1 MEQFALSVFAAKG
14 IAVTS
19 RLTIISACFATVCTI
34 LTLPG
39 CAVPFAANLMH
50 AVGADM
56 IPAEY
61 KGLAE
66 KKVAVI
72 TRTDGS
78 QYSQDVVA
86 REVNRMVGAIIAE
99 EVKEVVLIRQD
110 QIDQWRDVN
119 GWNET
124 DFAAIGK
131 GVMAD
136 KVVGIDVSDLRL
148 QEGAT
153 LFRGRSEAEV
163 QVIDIA
169 SGEVEYRRQL
179 DDFTFPKFAGQD
191 ITETTE
197 SRFRKL
203 YLSMLSKEIARS
215 FHPYDLSDR
224 YATDSAIVSY

>member
-1 MEQFALSVFAAKG
+1 MEQVTLSAFAAKG

-19 RLTIISACFATVCTI
+19 RLTIISACFATVCACV
-34 LTLPG
+34 LLPG

-50 AVGADM
+50 AVGANM
-56 IPAEY
+56 IPPEY
-61 KGLAE
+61 EGLE
-66 KKVAVI
+66 GKKVAVI
-72 TRTDGS
+72 TSTDGS

-86 REVNRMVGAIIAE
+86 REINRMVGAIVSE
-99 EVKEVVLIRQD
+99 EVKKIVLIRQD

-119 GWNET
+119 GWDET

-131 GVMAD
+131 GVKAD
-136 KVVGIDVSDLRL
+136 KVIGIEVTDMRL

-153 LFRGRSEAEV
+153 LFRGRCEAEV

-169 SGEVEYRRQL
+169 SGEVEYRRRL
-179 DDFTFPKFAGQD
+179 DDYAFPKLAGQD

-224 YATDSAIVSY
+224 YATDSIIASY

>member
-1 MEQFALSVFAAKG
+1 M
-14 IAVTS
+14 TS
-19 RLTIISACFATVCTI
+19 RPTIISACFATICVFA
-34 LTLPG
+34 LLPG

-56 IPAEY
+56 IPPEY
-61 KGLAE
+61 EGLE
-66 KKVAVI
+66 EQKVAVI
-72 TRTDGS
+72 TSTDGS

-86 REVNRMVGAIIAE
+86 REINRMVGAIVSK
-99 EVKEVVLIRQD
+99 EVKEIVLIRQD

-119 GWNET
+119 GWDET

-131 GVMAD
+131 GVSAD
-136 KVVGIDVSDLRL
+136 KVIGIEVSDMRL

-153 LFRGRSEAEV
+153 LFRGRCEAEV

-169 SGEVEYRRQL
+169 SGKVEYRRQL
-179 DDFTFPKFAGQD
+179 DDYTFPKFAGQD

-215 FHPYDLSDR
+215 FHPYDMSDR
-224 YATDSAIVSY
+224 YASDSAIVSY